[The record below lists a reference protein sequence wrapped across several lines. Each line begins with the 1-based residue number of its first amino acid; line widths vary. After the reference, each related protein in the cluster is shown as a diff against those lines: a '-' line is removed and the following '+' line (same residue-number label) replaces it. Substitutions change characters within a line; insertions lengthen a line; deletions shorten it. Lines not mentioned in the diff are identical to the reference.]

1 MGGVDAAG
9 RPVDRSFE
17 RRWRGAEAAFFAE
30 SLADPDMYQTSI
42 ALVRGLADGLRDV
55 TSELELE
62 KAYSGRGQ
70 EWLERRLAEIKVP
83 HADWLD
89 LASARD
95 AAFNLRL
102 GELRSE
108 IAVRTTAASLAAAR
122 EAGDSWLV
130 AVDGVVGFGAHRTYR
145 RVDIHTRTGVALYGY
160 SARDWGRGETFWFE
174 VLQVDPE
181 SGRRVRGAPA
191 LREPRACR
199 DRAAL
204 ARAFTSARQ
213 RYAEGR

>member
-1 MGGVDAAG
+1 MGGVEVAE
-9 RPVDRSFE
+9 RPVDRSLE

-62 KAYSGRGQ
+62 EAYSGRDQ
-70 EWLERRLAEIKVP
+70 EWAERQLASIKVP
-83 HADWLD
+83 NGDWLD

-102 GELRSE
+102 GQLRLE
-108 IAVRTTAASLAAAR
+108 ITTRLTAASLATAR
-122 EAGDSWLV
+122 EAGESWLV
-130 AVDGVVGFGAHRTYR
+130 AIDGVVGFGAYRTYR

-160 SARDWGRGETFWFE
+160 SEREWGRGETYWFE

-181 SGRRVRGAPA
+181 TGGQVRGAPQ
-191 LREPRACR
+191 LRKPRACR